1 MPKKKNIK
9 RVVLDSIIFF
19 EYLYPKFNDNVT
31 EFRRHVL
38 LFIQKMKKAGVTFVT
53 ISERKITDL
62 DRLEYGMLDFLYE
75 GIVIL
80 SRIRKGSYFERVLTV
95 EKMRG
100 QDHHLDVYPIAID
113 KEGVRILNDQF
124 PFSLVEQEEQKFESK

>member
-1 MPKKKNIK
+1 
-9 RVVLDSIIFF
+9 
-19 EYLYPKFNDNVT
+19 
-31 EFRRHVL
+31 
-38 LFIQKMKKAGVTFVT
+38 MKKAGVTFVT